1 MSVCERLKAQDWDY
15 MLNEDR
21 SASIGSMLPVANNL
35 KTFLINVK
43 ICSLS
48 NKQAFPIIVKF
59 ISPDLAQ
66 YAAQYAE
73 QSVNAV

>member
-21 SASIGSMLPVANNL
+21 SASIGSLLPVGNNL
-35 KTFLINVK
+35 KKFLINVK

-59 ISPDLAQ
+59 ISPDLV
-66 YAAQYAE
+66 QYAE